1 MLTIGTI
8 MSTGQTLDQVL
19 DMSWN
24 HIQISANAIMRHKSF
39 ILEIIFD
46 AISTGL
52 GGKKKKKKPNRSR
65 QKSTKLTKEEKEK
78 KELALLHQIHRAGF
92 KF

>member
-1 MLTIGTI
+1 

-19 DMSWN
+19 DMSWD

-39 ILEIIFD
+39 VLEIIFD

-52 GGKKKKKKPNRSR
+52 GGKKKNKKSKKSLK
-65 QKSTKLTKEEKEK
+65 KSTKLTKEQKEQ
-78 KELALLHQIHRAGF
+78 KELLLLHQIKSAGF
-92 KF
+92 NI

>member
-8 MSTGQTLDQVL
+8 LSTGQTLDHVL
-19 DMSWN
+19 DMSWD
-24 HIQISANAIMRHKSF
+24 HIEVTASAIMKHKSF

-52 GGKKKKKKPNRSR
+52 GGKKKNKNPRRKPE
-65 QKSTKLTKEEKEK
+65 KKLTKEQKEK
-78 KELALLHQIHRAGF
+78 NLLYKIQAAGF
-92 KF
+92 KI

>member
-1 MLTIGTI
+1 

-19 DMSWN
+19 DMSWD

-46 AISTGL
+46 AVSTGL
-52 GGKKKKKKPNRSR
+52 GGKKKSNKSKKNPK
-65 QKSTKLTKEEKEK
+65 KSTKLTKEEKQR
-78 KELALLHQIHRAGF
+78 KELSLINQINAAGF
-92 KF
+92 KL